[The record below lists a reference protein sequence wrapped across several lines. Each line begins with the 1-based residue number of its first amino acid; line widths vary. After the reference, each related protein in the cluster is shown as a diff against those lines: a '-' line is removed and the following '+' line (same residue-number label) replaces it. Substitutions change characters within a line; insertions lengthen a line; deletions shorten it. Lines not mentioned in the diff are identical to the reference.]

1 MNPIIE
7 KIRSTFEER
16 GSEQYGTESVT
27 QLQHALQSGQ
37 LAEESGAP
45 APMVTAAMMH
55 DIGHILSA
63 ALLPESCEDDLDDKH
78 ELVAN
83 GWIKQHFGPEVA
95 DPIRLHVIAK
105 RYLCTKY
112 PKYEIQLSPTSLKSY
127 HDQGGPMKPE
137 EMKQFENEP
146 FYQEALEL
154 RKWDDQAKAKDKAT
168 PSLSHFIPAMESC
181 LKQVIE

>member
-16 GSEQYGTESVT
+16 GSEQYGTEAVT

-45 APMVTAAMMH
+45 EPMVTAAMMH

-63 ALLPESCEDDLDDKH
+63 ALLPVSCEGDLDDKH

-83 GWIKQHFGPEVA
+83 GWNKQHFGP
-95 DPIRLHVIAK
+95 
-105 RYLCTKY
+105 
-112 PKYEIQLSPTSLKSY
+112 
-127 HDQGGPMKPE
+127 
-137 EMKQFENEP
+137 
-146 FYQEALEL
+146 
-154 RKWDDQAKAKDKAT
+154 
-168 PSLSHFIPAMESC
+168 
-181 LKQVIE
+181 